1 MIVSFSFRNVANN
14 PSLKHTT
21 FVNSPMA
28 GKLVT
33 EIPGIGPA
41 LGEELRMKEFVYA
54 TQILG
59 QYLVFSQDEKKFRD
73 WLKLQCGIGDKQCRS
88 VYIALQEWSQHYL

>member
-1 MIVSFSFRNVANN
+1 MANVANN

-28 GKLVT
+28 GKPVT
-33 EIPGIGPA
+33 EIPGIGPVW
-41 LGEELRMKEFVYA
+41 GQELVQKEFVYA

-88 VYIALQEWSQHYL
+88 VYNALQEWSQQYL